1 MGKRARASPTTNSA
15 TERLATDNFLFGS
28 PKIRNVS
35 EPTFQ
40 QRPPTPQP
48 QQQPAAK
55 PQGPIVGPVVPPAPW
70 QLGPTIQP
78 GAKPLGPVSPYL
90 NPYAGM
96 YGGGAMKNPLGPV
109 APTATQTPAPSGAT
123 TVAPAPGQVPGQTT
137 GQTTGQTPGQT
148 TAVDPNAKPP
158 VNPAAPPKQ
167 PDPKEIS
174 QLAADIRK
182 ETDGHWFANP
192 ASTLQLLRGR
202 TPEEIAA
209 IKAEYKSHYGTDL
222 DQSLGSSLGGKDKAE
237 YQALIS
243 QDSKDP
249 ASKAKA
255 AIAGLQN
262 AEKDNFLGI
271 GGQHADKAA
280 VEKIFKGMDPATR
293 AELQKQGF
301 NVDGYLQ
308 KYYSGDELKKVQ
320 AQATGDKASEMA
332 ADLKMATHSGWFG
345 ASTDKN
351 KILDTLASC
360 KTEEERKAVSVN
372 FKAGSYVLS
381 DDAKNILDAIAA
393 QAKTEKAYLIEIAGH
408 ASSEGKLDVNRKL
421 SQERADEVIRYLV
434 ESHNIPLRRIATTMG
449 YGISQPV
456 ADNTTKEGREQ
467 NRRVDVKI
475 LVNKGLL
482 SPVKTS
488 RPASVGGEAAI
499 R

>member
-1 MGKRARASPTTNSA
+1 M
-15 TERLATDNFLFGS
+15 
-28 PKIRNVS
+28 S
-35 EPTFQ
+35 EPAQ
-40 QRPPTPQP
+40 DKRPAQ
-48 QQQPAAK
+48 
-55 PQGPIVGPVVPPAPW
+55 
-70 QLGPTIQP
+70 
-78 GAKPLGPVSPYL
+78 
-90 NPYAGM
+90 
-96 YGGGAMKNPLGPV
+96 
-109 APTATQTPAPSGAT
+109 TQTPAPQPFA
-123 TVAPAPGQVPGQTT
+123 APAKTPTPAASATPPPVPTASPVAQNPSPAASPKWSIWNPFAGMFGDTGKPGPGAAPSPAPTATPTPAGPQTGPSPTTTGPGQNQAPATAQT
-137 GQTTGQTPGQT
+137 GQNATAPNGQPAAQ
-148 TAVDPNAKPP
+148 
-158 VNPAAPPKQ
+158 PAAPKA

-182 ETDGHWFANP
+182 ETDGHWFASP
-192 ASTLQLLRGR
+192 ASTLQILRGR

-222 DQSLGSSLGGKDKAE
+222 DSSLGGSLSGKDKAE

-360 KTEEERKAVSVN
+360 KTEEERKA
-372 FKAGSYVLS
+372 
-381 DDAKNILDAIAA
+381 
-393 QAKTEKAYLIEIAGH
+393 
-408 ASSEGKLDVNRKL
+408 
-421 SQERADEVIRYLV
+421 
-434 ESHNIPLRRIATTMG
+434 
-449 YGISQPV
+449 
-456 ADNTTKEGREQ
+456 
-467 NRRVDVKI
+467 
-475 LVNKGLL
+475 
-482 SPVKTS
+482 
-488 RPASVGGEAAI
+488 
-499 R
+499 